1 MIKSIS
7 TLIKLYKQN
16 LDEKRRQLNNLLV
29 QKDKL
34 ELMLENSIK
43 ELIREREFAEKSIE
57 SRIVF
62 ARFVELSLERQ
73 RLIRA
78 HIWKVG
84 EDIEVKREEIA
95 IAYADLKK
103 YEIIREVKIT
113 EEEREAEKREQLV
126 LDEIGITAYIRR
138 DKKEDTDVAY

>member
-34 ELMLENSIK
+34 DLMLENSIK

-62 ARFVELSLERQ
+62 ASFVEVSLERQ
-73 RLIRA
+73 KLIRA

-84 EDIEVKREEIA
+84 MDIESKREEIA

-103 YEIIREVKIT
+103 YEIIKEMKVIEKEK
-113 EEEREAEKREQLV
+113 EEAKQEQAI
-126 LDEIGITAYIRR
+126 LDEVGVTAYIRR
-138 DKKEDTDVAY
+138 ESKEDRI